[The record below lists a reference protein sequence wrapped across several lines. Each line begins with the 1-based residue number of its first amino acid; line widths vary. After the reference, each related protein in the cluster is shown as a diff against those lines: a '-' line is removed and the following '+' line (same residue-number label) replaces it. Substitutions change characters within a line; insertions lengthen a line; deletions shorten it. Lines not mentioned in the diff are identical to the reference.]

1 MVCVIVLIVSLL
13 ISCAPDCVNTTN
25 PPACPVWSEEA
36 INELVALLELQS
48 EGEIDMTSLEWQ
60 LGENLRH
67 CEALDA
73 FLDNDK

>member
-1 MVCVIVLIVSLL
+1 
-13 ISCAPDCVNTTN
+13 
-25 PPACPVWSEEA
+25 VWSEEA